1 MKNTLVKNYINTYRQ
16 QFYGHSIGQPVLAG
30 TPS

>member
-1 MKNTLVKNYINTYRQ
+1 MYTDTQ
-16 QFYGHSIGQPVLAG
+16 TFYGQYIGQPVLAG